1 MVHAI
6 IDNSL
11 GLEFRGESQKLLY
24 RGHGADALDCLFC
37 CRWSRQREQGLIGR
51 GAMIHLG
58 VIRVSKRIDSLVKGL
73 KGEDLMVCY
82 LWMGEVVLPD
92 LKGRRV
98 RGKRGE

>member
-1 MVHAI
+1 MVDII

-11 GLEFRGESQKLLY
+11 RLEFRGEYQQLQY

-37 CRWSRQREQGLIGR
+37 CRWSRQREQGSRGR

-58 VIRVSKRIDSLVKGL
+58 VIRISKRVDSLVKGL
-73 KGEDLMVCY
+73 KGEDLVVCY

-98 RGKRGE
+98 